1 MLSLR
6 PKYLKRYRDVVRLLV
21 RYGRSDLVK
30 QAGLAEAI
38 GEAEVPAVR
47 LAEAEE
53 LAGDLERL
61 GPTFIKLG
69 QLLSTRPDV
78 LPPSYLDALARLQNR
93 VEPFSFAEVER
104 TVTSELGVRLS
115 RGFGSFDRKPLAS
128 ASLSQVHR
136 ATLRDGRQ
144 VVVKVQRPGIRDQVI
159 DDLDALEDLAGIID
173 HHTSLGRRYDFGG
186 LLEALRHT
194 LLRELDFRNEAQNL
208 LTMQHNLRKFRQLRV
223 PAPIEDYTSRRVL
236 TMEYVSG
243 ITITD
248 GKLLDLFQLER
259 QSLCEELY
267 RAYLHQVL
275 VDGFFH
281 ADPHPGNL
289 SLTPD
294 RRIVV
299 FDLGM
304 VVRIPPRLQDNL
316 IKLLLAI
323 SEGRGEDAAAVA
335 TKIGQKDP
343 DFDKAEFQHR
353 IVQLVTDNQN
363 TSLEQMQLGHVV
375 LEIRAAAAETGIR
388 LPQELTM
395 LSKTLLNLEKTL
407 RVLDPRYDVHDA
419 IRRYTSEILHRRAQ
433 GKMSLQGLYSSL
445 IEVNEFATLLP
456 ERANKIL
463 DLLAENELRMKVD
476 AVDEAQLIQG
486 IQKIANRITMGLI
499 LAALIVGAALMM
511 DVPTDLR
518 LFGYPAIAMFFFLA
532 AAAGGL
538 MLVFQIVVRDRHDG

>member
-6 PKYLKRYRDVVRLLV
+6 PKYLKRYKDVVRLLV

-38 GEAEVPAVR
+38 GEVAEPETR
-47 LAEAEE
+47 LADAEE

-69 QLLSTRPDV
+69 QLLSTRPDM
-78 LPPSYLDALARLQNR
+78 LPPSYLEALSRLQNR
-93 VEPFSFAEVER
+93 VEPFPFAQVER
-104 TVTSELGVRLS
+104 TIASELGVRLS
-115 RGFGSFDRKPLAS
+115 RAFGSFERKPLAS

-144 VVVKVQRPGIRDQVI
+144 VVVKVQRPGIRDQVV
-159 DDLDALEDLAGIID
+159 DDLDALEELAVIID
-173 HHTSLGRRYDFGG
+173 HHTSIGRRYDFGG
-186 LLEALRHT
+186 LLEGLRHT

-208 LTMQHNLRKFRQLRV
+208 VTLQHNLRKFRQLRV
-223 PAPIEDYTSRRVL
+223 PTPVDDFSSRRVL
-236 TMEYVSG
+236 TMEYISG

-248 GKLLDLFQLER
+248 GRLLDLFQLER

-275 VDGFFH
+275 IDGFFH

-294 RRIVV
+294 RRIAVL
-299 FDLGM
+299 DLGM

-323 SEGRGEDAAAVA
+323 SEGRGEDAATVA
-335 TKIGQKDP
+335 TKIGQKDTA
-343 DFDKAEFQHR
+343 FDKPAFQDR
-353 IVQLVTDNQN
+353 IVHLVTDNQD

-375 LEIRAAAAETGIR
+375 LEIRAAAAENGIR

-419 IRRYTSEILHRRAQ
+419 MRRYTTEILQRRAQ

-463 DLLAENELRMKVD
+463 DLLAENELRVKVD

-511 DVPTDLR
+511 DVPTELQ

-538 MLVFQIVVRDRHDG
+538 MLVFQILSRDRHDA